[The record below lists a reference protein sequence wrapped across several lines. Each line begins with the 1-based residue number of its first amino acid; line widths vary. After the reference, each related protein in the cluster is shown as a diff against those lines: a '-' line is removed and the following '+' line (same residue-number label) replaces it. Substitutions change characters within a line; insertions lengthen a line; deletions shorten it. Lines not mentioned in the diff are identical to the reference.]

1 MENAPKTL
9 GKNMGKS
16 THPVLRRI
24 KNSRRTRV
32 SKATTPEP
40 FKDSTC
46 GQQNKVSW
54 PRFCWKTLGTIGIC
68 LGTIGISLRTIGI
81 WDLMRWYEM
90 IWVMNRNWTPNK
102 ASLDHLDFHQA
113 MPMASMAHGPSALGS
128 NFFGMSGVAN
138 GGSAFSRVSTFCLAC
153 WRSASSP
160 ASVAT
165 QRMKKSG
172 GLSSRGHCKP
182 ARWNRW
188 SWFEAKFG
196 GVHKK
201 WESPQKL
208 DAGKSGENGWFGVIV
223 HYSHP
228 RWGKLC
234 IWKTWI
240 TWHRLCSSDIRMVG
254 KDRRRF

>member
-1 MENAPKTL
+1 
-9 GKNMGKS
+9 
-16 THPVLRRI
+16 
-24 KNSRRTRV
+24 
-32 SKATTPEP
+32 
-40 FKDSTC
+40 
-46 GQQNKVSW
+46 
-54 PRFCWKTLGTIGIC
+54 
-68 LGTIGISLRTIGI
+68 
-81 WDLMRWYEM
+81 MRWYESW
-90 IWVMNRNWTPNK
+90 IETGHQTK
-102 ASLDHLDFHQA
+102 HLWIILISTK
-113 MPMASMAHGPSALGS
+113 PWPWPMAHGPSALGS

-153 WRSASSP
+153 CRSASSP

-188 SWFEAKFG
+188 SKIWSKILEG
-196 GVHKK
+196 SING
-201 WESPQKL
+201 SPPR
-208 DAGKSGENGWFGVIV
+208 AGWFMKNPVKTDDLGGIV
-223 HYSHP
+223 QYSHP

-240 TWHRLCSSDIRMVG
+240 TWHKFCSSDIRMVG